1 MRHSWIDP
9 RPARIHWKDPRLL
22 LCPAEPDILPQH
34 GERLAP
40 VLDEARPRRAPRQC
54 LEPERA
60 GAGKEIEHL
69 RFTDRIAIAPRQH
82 VKDCLAHPI
91 GGGAQMRRRIALA
104 KNGERPPAMRPADDP
119 HDRSN
124 AFRSTRA
131 STTIAGSALI
141 PASISRL
148 PTI

>member
-1 MRHSWIDP
+1 MAKVLGIDLGTTNSCMSVMEGGEP
-9 RPARIHWKDPRLL
+9 VVIPN
-22 LCPAEPDILPQH
+22 AEGTRTTPSVV
-34 GERLAP
+34 A
-40 VLDEARPRRAPRQC
+40 
-54 LEPERA
+54 
-60 GAGKEIEHL
+60 
-69 RFTDRIAIAPRQH
+69 F
-82 VKDCLAHPI
+82 
-91 GGGAQMRRRIALA
+91 A